1 MFSFP
6 LVLMNHF
13 IALGYLL
20 ALKDTA
26 SAAIRDF

>member
-13 IALGYLL
+13 TALGYLL
-20 ALKDTA
+20 ALKDAA
-26 SAAIRDF
+26 SAAIKDF